1 MSQRFCKICRGWH
14 DLDQPWPDECLP
26 RVIKARSDLP
36 VPQIM
41 REISEYASPIDG
53 RPITSRHE
61 RNEDCKRND
70 AVPWEPGIG
79 KKAGAD
85 KRTPGK
91 YRNPKF
97 AMKRGL
103 PLSDEG
109 RERLKSQ

>member
-1 MSQRFCKICRGWH
+1 MSQRFCKVCRGWH
-14 DLDQPWPDECLP
+14 DLDMPWPITCRPARNTAQSELP
-26 RVIKARSDLP
+26 TPML
-36 VPQIM
+36 M
-41 REISEYASPIDG
+41 REISEYQSPIDG
-53 RPITSRHE
+53 RPITSRSE

-91 YRNPKF
+91 YRNPRF
-97 AMKRGL
+97 ATKRGL